1 MENNFELLPLTDD
14 YIFKRVF
21 AYKGNE
27 SVLKDFLEALLKI
40 EIKRIK
46 ITNPEII
53 PYEKGEKRG
62 LLDIKAEINDGTM
75 LDVEMQMKNERNT
88 EERAT
93 EYMGKMISEQ
103 LQVGED
109 YQNLKKSI
117 VIFITNY
124 NFLKR
129 NSYHSIGR
137 MKFDKTIEDEYV
149 NLGYDKE
156 DEVAS
161 KYIEVHYIELPKF
174 KKKELSKFTK
184 LDQWMCIFTQNREG
198 IMLAEKENKEIKRA
212 INTLDFLSK
221 DPKERERHNSIVMAE
236 YNRLVSEQNFFE
248 EGIETGKK
256 QRKKATE
263 LNNGIEQRSKRKVKR
278 NSKKITKNEY
288 ANKTNY
294 RSNRINTRRNK

>member
-1 MENNFELLPLTDD
+1 MENNLELLPLTDD

-40 EIKRIK
+40 EIKGIK

-129 NSYHSIGR
+129 NSYHSVGR

-149 NLGYDKE
+149 NMGYDKE

-184 LDQWMCIFTQNREG
+184 LDQWMCIFTQNKEG

-236 YNRLVSEQNFFE
+236 YNRLVSEHNFFE
-248 EGIETGKK
+248 DGKK
-256 QRKKATE
+256 EGKIEGKIEIAKKMLKEKVPIEMIEKFTE
-263 LNNGIEQRSKRKVKR
+263 LSKEEIE
-278 NSKKITKNEY
+278 KIK
-288 ANKTNY
+288 
-294 RSNRINTRRNK
+294 

>member
-1 MENNFELLPLTDD
+1 MENNLELLPLTDD

-40 EIKRIK
+40 EIKGIK

-93 EYMGKMISEQ
+93 EYIGKMISEQ

-129 NSYHSIGR
+129 NSYHSVGR

-149 NLGYDKE
+149 NMGYEIE

-221 DPKERERHNSIVMAE
+221 DPKERERHNSIIMAE
-236 YNRLVSEQNFFE
+236 YNILVSEHNFFE
-248 EGIETGKK
+248 DGKK
-256 QRKKATE
+256 EGKIEIAKKMLKEKVPIEMIEKFTE
-263 LNNGIEQRSKRKVKR
+263 LSKEEIEKLK
-278 NSKKITKNEY
+278 
-288 ANKTNY
+288 
-294 RSNRINTRRNK
+294 

>member
-1 MENNFELLPLTDD
+1 MENNLELLPLTDD

-40 EIKRIK
+40 EIKGIK

-236 YNRLVSEQNFFE
+236 YNRLVSEHNFFE
-248 EGIETGKK
+248 DGKK
-256 QRKKATE
+256 EGKLEIAKKMLKE
-263 LNNGIEQRSKRKVKR
+263 KVPIEMIEKFTKLSKEEIE
-278 NSKKITKNEY
+278 KIK
-288 ANKTNY
+288 
-294 RSNRINTRRNK
+294 

>member
-1 MENNFELLPLTDD
+1 MENNLELLPLTDD

-40 EIKRIK
+40 EIKGIK

-88 EERAT
+88 DERAT

-129 NSYHSIGR
+129 NSYHSVGR
-137 MKFDKTIEDEYV
+137 MKFDKTIKDEYV
-149 NLGYDKE
+149 NMGYEKE

-184 LDQWMCIFTQNREG
+184 LDQWMCIFTQNKEG

-221 DPKERERHNSIVMAE
+221 DPKERERHNSIIMAE
-236 YNRLVSEQNFFE
+236 YNRLVSEHNFFE
-248 EGIETGKK
+248 DGKK
-256 QRKKATE
+256 EGKIEIAKKMLKEKVPIEMIEKFTE
-263 LNNGIEQRSKRKVKR
+263 LSKEEIE
-278 NSKKITKNEY
+278 KIK
-288 ANKTNY
+288 
-294 RSNRINTRRNK
+294 

>member
-1 MENNFELLPLTDD
+1 MENNLELLPLTDD

-40 EIKRIK
+40 EIKGIK

-75 LDVEMQMKNERNT
+75 LDVEMQMKNEINT

-129 NSYHSIGR
+129 NSYHSVGR
-137 MKFDKTIEDEYV
+137 MKFDKTLKDEYV
-149 NLGYDKE
+149 NMGYDKE

-184 LDQWMCIFTQNREG
+184 LDQWMCIFTQNKEG

-248 EGIETGKK
+248 DGRKEGKME
-256 QRKKATE
+256 RKNGTE
-263 LNNGIEQRSKRKVKR
+263 LSSGAKEKTIEIAKKMFKEKLPIEMIEKLTGLSKEEIEKLK
-278 NSKKITKNEY
+278 
-288 ANKTNY
+288 
-294 RSNRINTRRNK
+294 

>member
-1 MENNFELLPLTDD
+1 MENNLELLPLTDD

-40 EIKRIK
+40 EIKGIK

-88 EERAT
+88 DERAT

-129 NSYHSIGR
+129 NSYHSVGR

-149 NLGYDKE
+149 NMGYEIE

-184 LDQWMCIFTQNREG
+184 LDQWMCIFTQNKEG

-248 EGIETGKK
+248 DGRKEGKME
-256 QRKKATE
+256 RKNGTE
-263 LNNGIEQRSKRKVKR
+263 LSSGAKEKTIEIA
-278 NSKKITKNEY
+278 KKMFKEKLPIEMIEKLTGLLKEEIE
-288 ANKTNY
+288 KL
-294 RSNRINTRRNK
+294 K

>member
-1 MENNFELLPLTDD
+1 MENNLELLPLTDD

-40 EIKRIK
+40 EIKGIK

-236 YNRLVSEQNFFE
+236 YNRLVSEHNFFE
-248 EGIETGKK
+248 DGKK
-256 QRKKATE
+256 EGKLEIAKKMLKEKVPIEMIEKFTE
-263 LNNGIEQRSKRKVKR
+263 LSKEEIE
-278 NSKKITKNEY
+278 KIK
-288 ANKTNY
+288 
-294 RSNRINTRRNK
+294 

>member
-1 MENNFELLPLTDD
+1 MENNLELLPLTDD

-40 EIKRIK
+40 EIKGIK

-129 NSYHSIGR
+129 NSYHSVGR

-149 NLGYDKE
+149 NMGYDKE

-184 LDQWMCIFTQNREG
+184 LDQWMCIFTQNKEG

-236 YNRLVSEQNFFE
+236 YNRLVSEHNFFE
-248 EGIETGKK
+248 DGKK
-256 QRKKATE
+256 EGR
-263 LNNGIEQRSKRKVKR
+263 IEGKQEEKLEIAKEMLKYNVP
-278 NSKKITKNEY
+278 IVVDTL
-288 ANKTNY
+288 
-294 RSNRINTRRNK
+294 RRR

>member
-1 MENNFELLPLTDD
+1 MENNLELLPLTDD

-40 EIKRIK
+40 EIKGIK

-62 LLDIKAEINDGTM
+62 LLDIKAEINDGTI
-75 LDVEMQMKNERNT
+75 LDIEMQMENERNT

-93 EYMGKMISEQ
+93 EYIGKMISEQ
-103 LQVGED
+103 LQVGD
-109 YQNLKKSI
+109 NYKTLKKSI
-117 VIFITNY
+117 VIFIANY

-129 NSYHSIGR
+129 NSYHNIGR
-137 MKFDKTIEDEYV
+137 MKFEETLEDEYV
-149 NLGYDKE
+149 NMGYEKE
-156 DEVAS
+156 EKIAS
-161 KYIEVHYIELPKF
+161 KYIEFHYIELPKF
-174 KKKELSKFTK
+174 KKRSPLKFTK
-184 LDQWMCIFTQNREG
+184 LDQWMCIFTQNKEG

-236 YNRLVSEQNFFE
+236 YNRLVSQQNFFE
-248 EGIETGKK
+248 DGKDEGKK
-256 QRKKATE
+256 EEKIQIAKKLLKMNIPISQIIEATE
-263 LNNGIEQRSKRKVKR
+263 LTEEEIE
-278 NSKKITKNEY
+278 KILL
-288 ANKTNY
+288 
-294 RSNRINTRRNK
+294 

>member
-1 MENNFELLPLTDD
+1 MENNLELLPLTDD

-40 EIKRIK
+40 EIKGIK

-88 EERAT
+88 DERAT

-129 NSYHSIGR
+129 NSYHSVGR
-137 MKFDKTIEDEYV
+137 MKFDKTLEDEYV
-149 NLGYDKE
+149 NMGYEKE

-184 LDQWMCIFTQNREG
+184 LDQWMCIFTQNKEG

-221 DPKERERHNSIVMAE
+221 DPKERERHNSIIMAE
-236 YNRLVSEQNFFE
+236 YNRLVSEHNFFE
-248 EGIETGKK
+248 DGKK
-256 QRKKATE
+256 EGKIEIAKKMLKEKVPIEMIEKFTE
-263 LNNGIEQRSKRKVKR
+263 LSKEEIEKLK
-278 NSKKITKNEY
+278 
-288 ANKTNY
+288 
-294 RSNRINTRRNK
+294 

>member
-1 MENNFELLPLTDD
+1 MENNLELLPLTDD

-40 EIKRIK
+40 EIKGIK

-62 LLDIKAEINDGTM
+62 LLDIKAEINDGTI

-109 YQNLKKSI
+109 YQDLKKSI

-129 NSYHSIGR
+129 NSYHSVGR

-149 NLGYDKE
+149 NMGYDKE

-236 YNRLVSEQNFFE
+236 YNRLVSEHNFFNDGLE
-248 EGIETGKK
+248 KGMK
-256 QRKKATE
+256 
-263 LNNGIEQRSKRKVKR
+263 KRKNR
-278 NSKKITKNEY
+278 NSKKNAKR
-288 ANKTNY
+288 KSTN
-294 RSNRINTRRNK
+294 RNDRKIY

>member
-40 EIKRIK
+40 EIKGIK

-129 NSYHSIGR
+129 NSYHSVGR

-149 NLGYDKE
+149 NMGYDEE

-236 YNRLVSEQNFFE
+236 YNRLVSEHNFFE
-248 EGIETGKK
+248 DGKK
-256 QRKKATE
+256 EGKIEIAKKMLKEKVPIEMIEKFTE
-263 LNNGIEQRSKRKVKR
+263 LSKEEIE
-278 NSKKITKNEY
+278 KIK
-288 ANKTNY
+288 
-294 RSNRINTRRNK
+294 

>member
-1 MENNFELLPLTDD
+1 MENNLELLPLTDD

-40 EIKRIK
+40 EIKGIK

-88 EERAT
+88 DERTT

-129 NSYHSIGR
+129 NSYHSVGK

-149 NLGYDKE
+149 NMGYDEE
-156 DEVAS
+156 DELAS

-184 LDQWMCIFTQNREG
+184 LDQWMCIFTQNKEG

-236 YNRLVSEQNFFE
+236 YNRLVSEHNFFNDGLE
-248 EGIETGKK
+248 KGMKK
-256 QRKKATE
+256 RKK
-263 LNNGIEQRSKRKVKR
+263 RKFNR
-278 NSKKITKNEY
+278 NSKRNAERKYDNRNDNEIYKIK
-288 ANKTNY
+288 KG
-294 RSNRINTRRNK
+294 RNRKIKII

>member
-1 MENNFELLPLTDD
+1 MENNLELLPLTDD

-40 EIKRIK
+40 EIKGIK

-129 NSYHSIGR
+129 NSYHSVGR

-149 NLGYDKE
+149 NMGYEKE

-184 LDQWMCIFTQNREG
+184 LDQWMCIFTQNKEG

-221 DPKERERHNSIVMAE
+221 DPKERERHNSIIMAE
-236 YNRLVSEQNFFE
+236 YNRLVSEHNFFE
-248 EGIETGKK
+248 DGKK
-256 QRKKATE
+256 EGKIEIAKKMLKEKVPIEMIEKFTE
-263 LNNGIEQRSKRKVKR
+263 LSKEEIE
-278 NSKKITKNEY
+278 KIK
-288 ANKTNY
+288 
-294 RSNRINTRRNK
+294 

>member
-1 MENNFELLPLTDD
+1 MENNLELLPLTDD

-40 EIKRIK
+40 EIKGIK

-129 NSYHSIGR
+129 NSYHSVGR

-149 NLGYDKE
+149 NMGYDKE

-184 LDQWMCIFTQNREG
+184 LDQWMCIFTQNKEG

-248 EGIETGKK
+248 DGRKEGKME
-256 QRKKATE
+256 RKNGTE
-263 LNNGIEQRSKRKVKR
+263 LSSGAKEKTIEIAKKMFKEKLPIEMIEKLTGLSKEEIEKLK
-278 NSKKITKNEY
+278 
-288 ANKTNY
+288 
-294 RSNRINTRRNK
+294 

>member
-1 MENNFELLPLTDD
+1 MENNLELLPLTDD

-40 EIKRIK
+40 EIKGIK

-88 EERAT
+88 DERAT

-129 NSYHSIGR
+129 NSYHSVGK

-149 NLGYDKE
+149 NMGYDEE
-156 DEVAS
+156 DELAS

-184 LDQWMCIFTQNREG
+184 LDQWMCIFTQNKEG

-221 DPKERERHNSIVMAE
+221 DPKERETHNSIVMAE
-236 YNRLVSEQNFFE
+236 YNRLVSEHNFFNDGLE
-248 EGIETGKK
+248 KGMKK
-256 QRKKATE
+256 RKK
-263 LNNGIEQRSKRKVKR
+263 RKFNR
-278 NSKKITKNEY
+278 NSKRNAERKYDNRNDNEIYKIK
-288 ANKTNY
+288 KG
-294 RSNRINTRRNK
+294 RNRKIKII

>member
-1 MENNFELLPLTDD
+1 MENNLELLPLTDD

-40 EIKRIK
+40 EIKGIK

-129 NSYHSIGR
+129 NSYHSVGR

-149 NLGYDKE
+149 NMGYEIE

-174 KKKELSKFTK
+174 KEKELSKFTK
-184 LDQWMCIFTQNREG
+184 LDQWMCIFTQNKEG

-236 YNRLVSEQNFFE
+236 YNRLVSEHNFFE
-248 EGIETGKK
+248 DGKK
-256 QRKKATE
+256 E
-263 LNNGIEQRSKRKVKR
+263 NSIEIAKEMLKEKMPIDMIM
-278 NSKKITKNEY
+278 KFTKLTKEEIENL
-288 ANKTNY
+288 K
-294 RSNRINTRRNK
+294 